1 MADASTTT
9 AITKTCKFFQRKK
22 ECKFGN
28 ECQFLHPEKP
38 LNLPG
43 VNLTEV
49 KKLHDVPKLL
59 DPSNQEKNSGLQSC
73 RFFKSKR
80 GCAFGNKC
88 RFLHLDLKVST
99 ESEKIEKVSEPDITD
114 QGEEKVTD
122 QHKESSAQRVV
133 CKFFPKEKGCLRGN
147 MCPFA
152 HVTTSIDKTNRKPL
166 AGKVS
171 RKAGNLSS
179 NKKPHLRKDTLKP
192 FMAVK
197 QITEQPVESFIARPD
212 NQNEVIKNKVKAQ
225 IPLLPNEAF
234 IAEDKGMDVSEQ
246 PHDECKRL
254 RSIEIQQLKRRF
266 KDNYSEITEN
276 SCYKIKV
283 KPTDPDWVSK
293 INPVF
298 HFENRGT
305 LHQKKKTI
313 CVKKMGKSE
322 EQLLKDGLNKPILP

>member
-9 AITKTCKFFQRKK
+9 AITKTCKFFQREKG
-22 ECKFGN
+22 CKFGN

-73 RFFKSKR
+73 RFFKSKG

-88 RFLHLDLKVST
+88 RFLHLDLKIST

-179 NKKPHLRKDTLKP
+179 NKKPHSGKDTLKP

-197 QITEQPVESFIARPD
+197 QITEQPVESYIARPD

-225 IPLLPNEAF
+225 ISLLPNEAF
-234 IAEDKGMDVSEQ
+234 IAEDKGMGVSEQ

-266 KDNYSEITEN
+266 KDNYSEITED

-305 LHQKKKTI
+305 VHQKKKQF
-313 CVKKMGKSE
+313 V
-322 EQLLKDGLNKPILP
+322 